1 MPLFYIPGY
10 EKKHSLWC
18 LCIISVVILKVFTFI
33 ISEPYRKAVF
43 LHGVHVIPLL
53 HWLHYEKN
61 EKSSTCQRTDDRKA
75 DNHKMKNRKSAL

>member
-1 MPLFYIPGY
+1 MQSTLENQIVIPTNSAVCKWTMPLFYIPGY

-53 HWLHYEKN
+53 H
-61 EKSSTCQRTDDRKA
+61 
-75 DNHKMKNRKSAL
+75 